1 MSFILKGIC
10 SEGSFRFSIIDSKTI
25 VARAADIHSCSAVAA
40 AALGRTLT
48 AASLMGNMMKE
59 EAASLMIR
67 INGGGPLGSIIA
79 VSDSCGNVR
88 GYADNPQIELPSK
101 EKGKLDVG
109 RAVGKDGFVTVSRD
123 IGLKE
128 PYVGSTKLVS
138 GEIAEDMA
146 QYLAE
151 SEQTE
156 SAIGLGVLIS
166 SGEILSAGG
175 FLIQLLPGASLEVIE
190 KLEENIKNM
199 PPVTTVLFEKGA
211 HELVNILTG
220 GFEAKV
226 LTREEVSYKCT
237 CSRQKTVDALISCGE
252 AELKDMILKGE
263 DVEVGCIFCDEKQI
277 FTSEEVRE
285 ILEDLKKAE

>member
-1 MSFILKGIC
+1 
-10 SEGSFRFSIIDSKTI
+10 
-25 VARAADIHSCSAVAA
+25 
-40 AALGRTLT
+40 
-48 AASLMGNMMKE
+48 
-59 EAASLMIR
+59 MIR

-128 PYVGSTKLVS
+128 QYVGSTKLVS

-190 KLEENIKNM
+190 RLEENIKNM

-237 CSRQKTVDALISCGE
+237 CSRQKTADALMSCGE
-252 AELKDMILKGE
+252 AELKDIIWK
-263 DVEVGCIFCDEKQI
+263 
-277 FTSEEVRE
+277 
-285 ILEDLKKAE
+285 